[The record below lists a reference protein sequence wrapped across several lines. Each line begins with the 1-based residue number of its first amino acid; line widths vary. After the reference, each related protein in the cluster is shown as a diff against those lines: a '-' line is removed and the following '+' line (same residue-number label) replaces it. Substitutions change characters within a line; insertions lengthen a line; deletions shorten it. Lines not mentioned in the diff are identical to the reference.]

1 MNLFPQFLSQNNLRR
16 IWQMIE
22 VRHLLRCPG
31 CLLARLS
38 QTFAKCM
45 IKKRSDFRT
54 IKRMEPAISAFIFQ
68 PPYPLYHFILVIDSL
83 CRSLHIA
90 IYYNPIYLG
99 KCAYPF
105 TGKSLCHNKAK
116 AQWSLF
122 TYTNIYVHCWTC
134 IQFECTWTN
143 STHKTP

>member
-1 MNLFPQFLSQNNLRR
+1 
-16 IWQMIE
+16 MIE

-105 TGKSLCHNKAK
+105 TGKSLYVITTPMLNDRCLPI
-116 AQWSLF
+116 Q
-122 TYTNIYVHCWTC
+122 IYVYIVGRVYTLNVHGL
-134 IQFECTWTN
+134 IQLIKHR
-143 STHKTP
+143 S

>member
-1 MNLFPQFLSQNNLRR
+1 
-16 IWQMIE
+16 MIE
-22 VRHLLRCPG
+22 VRHLLRCSG

-45 IKKRSDFRT
+45 IKKRSYFRT

-68 PPYPLYHFILVIDSL
+68 PPYPLYHFILVVDSL

-105 TGKSLCHNKAK
+105 TGKSLYVITKPRLNDRCLPI
-116 AQWSLF
+116 Q
-122 TYTNIYVHCWTC
+122 IYVYIVGRVYTLNVHGL
-134 IQFECTWTN
+134 IQLIK
-143 STHKTP
+143 HRR